1 MRWLCIDAVTPDRE
15 VMVVVVSV
23 FRNATSNAIQVMWPP
38 ALTSCFLANIT
49 LHQDVTSLSCCIQIP
64 YTLFFPSEYCTAKHG
79 YRIKDADDPL
89 CKYFQDWDETDY
101 S

>member
-1 MRWLCIDAVTPDRE
+1 
-15 VMVVVVSV
+15 MVVVVSV

-64 YTLFFPSEYCTAKHG
+64 YTLFSPPQNTAQPNTDTELKMLMT
-79 YRIKDADDPL
+79 L
-89 CKYFQDWDETDY
+89 CANTSKIGMRRTIA
-101 S
+101 SSRA